1 MIPAFSAEITVPTL
15 ILIGISYAV
24 IPYLTPPYIQFGV
37 RIYNELDSFSF
48 RKYRIGFAV
57 VSTLFSAAL
66 ILAILFASDLSEPI
80 IVSIA
85 PLIQLAGLFIVY
97 LAFHYHVLAM
107 RGELPNADVRE
118 TASAFIPNEE
128 GSFRY
133 LFLVVPWIFMFL
145 YILVG
150 ILYYNSIPERFP
162 THFGLNGVPNEY
174 ATKSLLSVF
183 SILLFVGIPITALM
197 EIIAIAILHSRP
209 FQNPSSPV
217 KTALQNSAFNRIN
230 SSLILAIS
238 LPIQL
243 TIFLASATTWG
254 LIPHGYV
261 SLAVLPT
268 MIIVPIVLIVALRT
282 GQTGWKLYP
291 GAAEKKDMATA
302 RNDDTKWKAGV
313 FYVNRDDQS
322 LLVPKRFGYGYT
334 LNFGHLV
341 TWMVL
346 VLPIAVLV
354 IAILFTLHIL

>member
-1 MIPAFSAEITVPTL
+1 MIPTFSAEIIVPIL

-24 IPYLTPPYIQFGV
+24 IPFLAPPYIQFGA
-37 RIYNELDSFSF
+37 RIYREPDSLPL
-48 RKYRIGFAV
+48 RKCRIGFAL
-57 VSTLFSAAL
+57 VSILFSAVL
-66 ILAILFASDLSEPI
+66 ILAILLERDLSESIVI
-80 IVSIA
+80 IIA

-97 LAFHYHVLAM
+97 LAFHYHVLAI
-107 RGELPNADVRE
+107 RGEPSSTVVRE
-118 TASAFIPNEE
+118 TAAAFIPNEE

-133 LFLVVPWIFMFL
+133 LFLIVPWIFMFL
-145 YILVG
+145 YILAG
-150 ILYYNSIPERFP
+150 IFYYNNIPDTFP

-183 SILLFVGIPITALM
+183 SILLFAGIPITALM
-197 EIIAIAILHSRP
+197 ELIAIAILHSRP

-230 SSLILAIS
+230 SSMILAIS

-243 TIFLASATTWG
+243 TLFLTSATTWG
-254 LIPHGYV
+254 LIPQGYV

-268 MIIVPIVLIVALRT
+268 LLIIPIVLIVAART

-291 GAAEKKDMATA
+291 GAIEKKDAATA
-302 RNDDTKWKAGV
+302 RNDDTNWKAGV
-313 FYVNRDDQS
+313 FYMNRDDRS

-334 LNFGHLV
+334 LNFGHLA

-346 VLPIAVLV
+346 VLPIIVIVVVL
-354 IAILFTLHIL
+354 LFTLHII

>member
-1 MIPAFSAEITVPTL
+1 MIPSFSAEIIVPIL

-37 RIYNELDSFSF
+37 RIYKDPDTLQL
-48 RKYRIGFAV
+48 RKYRMEFV
-57 VSTLFSAAL
+57 LVSILVTAAL
-66 ILAILFASDLSEPI
+66 ILAILIESGLSEPI
-80 IVSIA
+80 FISLA

-97 LAFHYHVLAM
+97 LAIHYHVLAI
-107 RGELPNADVRE
+107 RGASSYTPTRE

-133 LFLVVPWIFMFL
+133 FFLVVPWIFMFL

-150 ILYYNSIPERFP
+150 ILYYNRIPETFP

-174 ATKSLLSVF
+174 TTKSLLSVF

-354 IAILFTLHIL
+354 IVILFTLHIL